1 MRFLRGTDRKEPP
14 AVGLTEIPG
23 SAPPVLDAFPF
34 LYNLRHM
41 RIPPMSRTQPFPV
54 KCFLVV
60 LAAAVALYL
69 VLGGLLLAVNRQARE
84 FRERIDKLDG
94 AVHDLQLDSETMA
107 NLALL
112 AATTG
117 ESDFATRHAAF
128 RERQLEALDLL
139 RGVGSGSLRPEDLT
153 HLEMLLNAIWATE
166 QSALTQMTR
175 GAQAKAL
182 PLLRTAAYMA
192 DRDTLRADLARLY
205 TAIEAWADSTLAEQS
220 RYTNLAIWSIVF
232 FTPLLI
238 LVAFTL
244 LRLIKRSIRASITA
258 QTALAESARTVEA
271 LLNATT
277 DRVILVD
284 GEGRVLAINS
294 AGAQG
299 IGLPPEQILGKT
311 LFDLFPKH
319 VATGRLDIA
328 HQAMASGQ
336 SQRYTD
342 ERDGVVY
349 DHIVTPL
356 AGAADRPRGAALFAR
371 DITDIVR
378 AREAAETANRAKSEF
393 LANVGHEI
401 RTPLNAILGMTQVLS
416 ATELSADQR
425 PCLDDIRT
433 ASEGLLTLVS
443 RILELTHLD
452 AGTDAPEQTPFVLGS
467 ILQAVFATQEN
478 RARDK
483 GLALHLCPSAE
494 VPPLLVGDGDR
505 LRRTLEHLLANAV
518 KFTPAGDVS
527 LLTQGVKTDPV
538 APGTVALRFAVRDTG
553 IGIAP
558 GDQERIFERFA
569 QADGS
574 ATRRFGGT
582 GLGLTIASRLVA
594 SLGGTIS
601 LQSVPG
607 QGSEFAFVLRF
618 ALPEDDEGQ

>member
-1 MRFLRGTDRKEPP
+1 MF
-14 AVGLTEIPG
+14 
-23 SAPPVLDAFPF
+23 
-34 LYNLRHM
+34 
-41 RIPPMSRTQPFPV
+41 RTQPFPV

-84 FRERIDKLDG
+84 FRERIDKLDS

-117 ESDFATRHAAF
+117 EQGFATRHAAS
-128 RERQLEALDLL
+128 RERQIAALNTL
-139 RGVGSGSLRPEDLT
+139 RAIGTGSLRPEDLD
-153 HLEMLLNAIWATE
+153 HLGKLLTALWTTE
-166 QSALTQMTR
+166 QAALAQAAQ
-175 GAQAKAL
+175 GEQAKAW
-182 PLLRTAAYMA
+182 PLLRAGTYNA
-192 DRDTLRADLARLY
+192 DRETLRADLARLD

-238 LVAFTL
+238 LVAATL
-244 LRLIKRSIRASITA
+244 LRLVRRSIRANSTA
-258 QTALAESARTVEA
+258 QAALAESSRTVEA

-284 GEGRVLAINS
+284 GEGCVLAINS

-299 IGLPPEQILGKT
+299 IGLPPEQVLGKT

-336 SQRYTD
+336 SRRYTD
-342 ERDGVVY
+342 EREGIIF

-356 AGAADRPRGAALFAR
+356 ASAAGMPRGAALFAR

-416 ATELSADQR
+416 VTELSTDQR

-443 RILELTHLD
+443 RILELAHLD
-452 AGTDAPEQTPFVLGS
+452 ACSEAPEQTPFVLGS
-467 ILQAVFATQEN
+467 ILQAVLATQED

-483 GLALHLCPSAE
+483 GLALHLCPSAD

-505 LRRTLEHLLANAV
+505 LRRALEHLLANAV
-518 KFTPAGDVS
+518 KFTPTGEVS
-527 LLTQGVKTDPV
+527 LLAQCAQAENTPAT
-538 APGTVALRFAVRDTG
+538 GTVALRFAVRDTG

-558 GDQERIFERFA
+558 ADQERIFERFA

-594 SLGGTIS
+594 SLGGAITLES
-601 LQSVPG
+601 GAG

-618 ALPEDDEGQ
+618 ALPEDDEGH